1 MDFAKRQKDHE
12 YGLDPIVRSLL
23 DTDFYKLAMLQLIW
37 KKYKDIPVTFE
48 MNNRTKEVNL
58 GGIIHF
64 NELNAQLEYVRN
76 LRFTRGEITWLRGN
90 TFYGRKNIF
99 SPEFIDWLEKDF
111 KLSGYSIHKS
121 MKSDKTLEVKFSGS
135 WAAVTMWEIYA
146 LTIVNTLRNRALMRN
161 IPNFDLDVTFARAK
175 SKLWNKVEQL
185 QKATTPYTLSD
196 FGTRRRF
203 DFLWQ
208 EWVVMALKEGLGKN
222 FLGTS
227 NMLLAMK
234 HDLEPI
240 GTNAH
245 ELPMAYAA
253 MCGDDDE
260 ALLQS
265 PYKVLSDWEELY
277 SGNMRVIL
285 GDTFGTTSFLKNA
298 PDWIYDWRGFRIDS
312 KPNIEAVEEILEH
325 WYGIGG
331 RVSNP
336 LIIHSDGLDVSTFGE
351 DNDILTILDKN
362 ANPGV
367 GSYDIGFGWGTAATN
382 DFVGCVP
389 NKDTNYLRPISLVC
403 KMTSANGRPTVKLSD
418 VPGKHMG
425 PAEEVERYKRVFG
438 YED

>member
-12 YGLDPIVRSLL
+12 YRFDPIVRSLL
-23 DTDFYKLAMLQLIW
+23 DTDFYKMAMLQLIW
-37 KKYKDIPVTFE
+37 KKHRNVPVTFE
-48 MNNRTKEVNL
+48 MKNRTKAVKL
-58 GGIIHF
+58 GQIIDVI
-64 NELNAQLEYVRN
+64 ELNQQLQYVN
-76 LRFTRGEITWLRGN
+76 SLRFTRGEITWLRGN

-99 SPEFIDWLEKDF
+99 DPEFIDWLENDF
-111 KLSGYSIHKS
+111 KLSGYSIENINGELKVEFFG
-121 MKSDKTLEVKFSGS
+121 T
-135 WAAVTMWEIYA
+135 WAAVTMWEIYS
-146 LTIVNTLRNRALMRN
+146 LTIVNTLRNRSLMRD
-161 IPNFDLDVTFARAK
+161 IPKFDLDVTFSRAK

-208 EWVVMALKEGLGKN
+208 EWVVTALKEGLGKN

-227 NMLLAMK
+227 NMLLAMR

-253 MCGDDDE
+253 MCGDNDE

-277 SGNMRVIL
+277 SGNMRIIL

-298 PDWIYDWRGFRIDS
+298 PEWIYDWRGFRIDS
-312 KPNIEAVEEILEH
+312 KPNLEAVIEILDY
-325 WYGIGG
+325 WYGVGG

-351 DNDILTILDKN
+351 DNDILTILDEDSN
-362 ANPGV
+362 SGV

-389 NKDTNYLRPISLVC
+389 NKDDQYLRPISLVC

-425 PAEEVERYKRVFG
+425 PAEEVERYKRVFNYG
-438 YED
+438 KE